1 LLSATTTWENIN
13 IFQTISP
20 TKWSVTTYI
29 VLDTDLYLF
38 ARTGFTNS
46 LGCVQDTEDNGDDI
60 SKGLELDI
68 STRRKEQPEQ
78 PELAWQG
85 KTKVEDMTL
94 LKNSDLLRLIA
105 VTSCMLNNPGISD
118 ISELCYR
125 YLKSREAWKKTP
137 STKIDIPWMGFH
149 VWSVWNKE
157 QLKDCHRNKTQ

>member
-1 LLSATTTWENIN
+1 M
-13 IFQTISP
+13 
-20 TKWSVTTYI
+20 
-29 VLDTDLYLF
+29 DTDWYLF

-46 LGCVQDTEDNGDDI
+46 LGFVQDTEDNGDDI

-68 STRRKEQPEQ
+68 STRRKEARNSRPSEQ

-94 LKNSDLLRLIA
+94 MKNSDLLRLIG

-118 ISELCYR
+118 SSELCYH
-125 YLKSREAWKKTP
+125 YLKSREAWKKTL